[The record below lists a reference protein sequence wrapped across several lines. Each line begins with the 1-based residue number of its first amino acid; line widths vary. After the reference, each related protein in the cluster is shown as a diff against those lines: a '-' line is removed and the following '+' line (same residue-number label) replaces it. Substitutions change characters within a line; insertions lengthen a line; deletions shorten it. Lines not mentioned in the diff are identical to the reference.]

1 MTSNRNLATV
11 TISHNFGNSKLSRL
25 MNIIIKASIIS
36 LATFCTLSFGNPVS
50 GDLVVN
56 VGNIKKDKGIIW
68 IGLYDKKEDLFIK
81 EKSILR
87 SIKVDKTGKA
97 RITID
102 NVNFGTYAMAI
113 FHDENN
119 NGKLDK
125 NMFGIPKEPYA
136 FANWPK
142 SKWRAPFYEEL
153 IFDFSESNQVINTD
167 LTTWWDM

>member
-1 MTSNRNLATV
+1 MEILNISDKMNLV
-11 TISHNFGNSKLSRL
+11 LKSL
-25 MNIIIKASIIS
+25 IIS
-36 LATFCTLSFGNPVS
+36 IATFTSFSFNTPVS

-56 VGNIKKDKGIIW
+56 IGNIKKEKGMIW
-68 IGLYDKKEDLFIK
+68 IGLYDSKEDLFIK

-87 SIKVDKTGKA
+87 SIKVDKLGQTQ
-97 RITID
+97 ITID
-102 NVNFGTYAMAI
+102 KVAFGTYAMAI

-119 NGKLDK
+119 NGELDK

-153 IFDFSESNQVINTD
+153 TFDFSETNQVINTD

>member
-1 MTSNRNLATV
+1 MNLILKSLIILTAAFTS
-11 TISHNFGNSKLSRL
+11 
-25 MNIIIKASIIS
+25 
-36 LATFCTLSFGNPVS
+36 LSFHGPVS

-56 VGNIKKDKGIIW
+56 IGNIKKGKGIIW
-68 IGLYDKKEDLFIK
+68 VGLYDKKENLFIK

-87 SIKVDKTGKA
+87 YIKVNKLGETQV
-97 RITID
+97 TID
-102 NVNFGTYAMAI
+102 NVDFGTYAMAI

-153 IFDFSESNQVINTD
+153 IFDFLETNQVVNTD

>member
-1 MTSNRNLATV
+1 
-11 TISHNFGNSKLSRL
+11 
-25 MNIIIKASIIS
+25 MNIVLKSIIIS
-36 LATFCTLSFGNPVS
+36 IAAFTSLSFHSPVS

-56 VGNIKKDKGIIW
+56 IGNIKKEKGIIW
-68 IGLYDKKEDLFIK
+68 VGLYDKKENLFVK

-87 SIKVDKTGKA
+87 SIKVDQLGQA
-97 RITID
+97 QITIG
-102 NVNFGTYAMAI
+102 NVAFGTYAMAI

-119 NGKLDK
+119 NGELDK

-153 IFDFSESNQVINTD
+153 SFDFLETNQVVNTD